1 MSLALY
7 RRYRPGTFAEVVGQE
22 HVTEPLRTALSAGRI
37 NHAYLFSGPR
47 GCGKT
52 SSARIMA
59 RSLNCDQGPTP
70 DPCGVCESCM
80 ALAPN
85 GPGSLDVTEM
95 DAASHN
101 GVDDAREL
109 RDRAHFAP
117 VSSRYRVFIIDEAH
131 MVTTA
136 AFNALLKVVEEPPEH
151 LIFVFATTE
160 PDKVLPTIR
169 SRTHHYPFRLLPP
182 STLRGLLEGICAEEG
197 VAVEPAV
204 YPLVVRAGGG
214 SARDS
219 LSVLDQL
226 LAGADEHGV
235 TYARAVGL
243 LGVTDVAILDDVVD
257 ALGAQDGAAVFG
269 AVDRLVE
276 AGHDPRRFA
285 ADLLQRLRDLIL
297 VQAVPD
303 AAEKN
308 LVDVPAD
315 ELERMVDQAQR
326 LGPAALARHAEL
338 VHTALTEMRGAT
350 APRLLLEL
358 VCARMLLPAASASD
372 AALVQRLEGV
382 ERRLQAGATAGA
394 GGPLAPGAGPAV
406 PEDGGEARFRRP
418 SQRRDQDG
426 AAPGAGPAAADRP
439 GAGAAGSPPAAAS
452 RATEAS
458 PADPMDA
465 TVEPPTDRPTATV
478 EAPRAP
484 ERPSRQEVP
493 AAPTDRRAPN
503 RSEPPA
509 APAPAEEPAPAAAP
523 GTMDAAGLRRV
534 WSEVMNAVRE
544 ASKPTHALL
553 LNATVAAVEGTT
565 VTLAMPTPPLA
576 KQLGQPNRAGHVT
589 SALGRVLSGEWA
601 LRAVDAEGNQPGG
614 AGPGGDGRG
623 RGGPPP
629 APPQRPPAPARS
641 GSSSEGQQGQQRGG
655 REPSAGPSERPA
667 DPEPGAP
674 AGRPQFQR
682 PSARQGSGAERPANG
697 EQARPPE
704 PSAGRTAAPRP
715 VAGPPDIP
723 PPPEPPDEDEVTE
736 DDMYAEAHAEPGS
749 GERAA
754 RRDPDDVVMELLTQQ
769 LGARRVDGR

>member
-1 MSLALY
+1 MALALY

-22 HVTEPLRTALSAGRI
+22 HVTEPLRTALTAGRI

-59 RSLNCDQGPTP
+59 RSLNCEQGPTP
-70 DPCGVCESCM
+70 DPCGVCQSCV

-95 DAASHN
+95 DAASH
-101 GVDDAREL
+101 GTVDEARDL
-109 RDRAHFAP
+109 RDKAAYAP
-117 VSSRYRVFIIDEAH
+117 VNSRYRVFIIDEAH

-182 STLRGLLEGICAEEG
+182 STLRALLERICDEEG
-197 VAVEPAV
+197 VRVEPAV
-204 YPLVVRAGGG
+204 YPLVIRAGGG

-226 LAGADEHGV
+226 LAGADEQGV

-297 VQAVPD
+297 VHAVPD
-303 AAEKN
+303 AADKG

-315 ELERMVDQAQR
+315 EMARMVDQAQR

-382 ERRLQAGATAGA
+382 ERRLQAGATASA
-394 GGPLAPGAGPAV
+394 GGPLAVPDDGPEPAGEP
-406 PEDGGEARFRRP
+406 RFQRP
-418 SQRRDQDG
+418 SQRQAEP
-426 AAPGAGPAAADRP
+426 AAPAPTPPPRAD
-439 GAGAAGSPPAAAS
+439 
-452 RATEAS
+452 EQ
-458 PADPMDA
+458 DA
-465 TVEPPTDRPTATV
+465 TVAPPTGRPTATV
-478 EAPRAP
+478 EAPRP
-484 ERPSRQEVP
+484 ERGEAPAREPAAQAPRQEP
-493 AAPTDRRAPN
+493 ARQEPARQESARQEPARR
-503 RSEPPA
+503 EPARPEPPREDARPEPA
-509 APAPAEEPAPAAAP
+509 APAAQAPAAP
-523 GTMDAAGLRRV
+523 GAMTAADLRRV
-534 WSEVMNAVRE
+534 WSEVMAAVRE
-544 ASKPTHALL
+544 GNKPTHALL
-553 LNATVAAVEGTT
+553 QNATVAAVEGTT
-565 VTLAMPTPPLA
+565 VVLAMPTAPLA
-576 KQLGQPNRAGHVT
+576 RQLSQPNRAGHVT
-589 SALGRVLSGEWA
+589 AALSRVLSGEWA
-601 LRAVDAEGNQPGG
+601 VRATDA
-614 AGPGGDGRG
+614 AGQQASGPSSDGG
-623 RGGPPP
+623 RGGAP
-629 APPQRPPAPARS
+629 ARAAAPQAPQRPSRPEPAP
-641 GSSSEGQQGQQRGG
+641 
-655 REPSAGPSERPA
+655 EPQRPA
-667 DPEPGAP
+667 RPEPQRAENGASG
-674 AGRPQFQR
+674 GRPQFQR
-682 PSARQGSGAERPANG
+682 PSAARASAGGAPAPAAERP
-697 EQARPPE
+697 RPASP
-704 PSAGRTAAPRP
+704 
-715 VAGPPDIP
+715 
-723 PPPEPPDEDEVTE
+723 
-736 DDMYAEAHAEPGS
+736 
-749 GERAA
+749 
-754 RRDPDDVVMELLTQQ
+754 
-769 LGARRVDGR
+769 

>member
-1 MSLALY
+1 MALALY
-7 RRYRPGTFAEVVGQE
+7 RRYRPSTFAEVVGQE
-22 HVTEPLRTALSAGRI
+22 HVTDPLRTALSAGRV

-52 SSARIMA
+52 SSARILA
-59 RSLNCDQGPTP
+59 RSLNCAQGPTP
-70 DPCGVCESCM
+70 DPCGVCESCV

-136 AFNALLKVVEEPPEH
+136 AFNALLKVVEEPPDH

-160 PDKVLPTIR
+160 PEKVLPTIR

-182 STLRGLLEGICAEEG
+182 STLRGLLERICADEG
-197 VAVEPAV
+197 VTVEPAV

-226 LAGADEHGV
+226 LAGADDAGV
-235 TYARAVGL
+235 TYAHAVGL

-257 ALGAQDGAAVFG
+257 ALGAQDGPAVFG

-303 AAEKN
+303 AGERG

-315 ELERMVDQAQR
+315 EMERMVDQAQR

-358 VCARMLLPAASASD
+358 VCARMLLPAASSTD
-372 AALVQRLEGV
+372 AAMVQRLEGV
-382 ERRLQAGATAGA
+382 ERRLALGASGGGAPAGA
-394 GGPLAPGAGPAV
+394 GAEGADEP
-406 PEDGGEARFRRP
+406 ARFTRP
-418 SQRRDQDG
+418 SQ
-426 AAPGAGPAAADRP
+426 APSAPPQTSSPQAPPQTPPPTTQQAPPRAD
-439 GAGAAGSPPAAAS
+439 
-452 RATEAS
+452 EQ
-458 PADPMDA
+458 DA
-465 TVEPPTDRPTATV
+465 TVEPPTDRQTSTV
-478 EAPRAP
+478 TSRDDPPRDVPREDRRPPARP
-484 ERPSRQEVP
+484 EP
-493 AAPTDRRAPN
+493 AARE
-503 RSEPPA
+503 EPPA
-509 APAPAEEPAPAAAP
+509 AAPAPGA
-523 GTMDAAGLRRV
+523 MDAAGLRRV
-534 WSEVMNAVRE
+534 WPEVMNQVRE
-544 ASKPTHALL
+544 RNKPTHALL
-553 LNATVAAVEGTT
+553 QNATVTAVEGTT
-565 VTLAMPTPPLA
+565 VTLGMPTPPLA
-576 KQLGQPNRAGHVT
+576 RQLSQPNRADHVAA
-589 SALGRVLSGEWA
+589 ALGAVLSGQWRVE
-601 LRAVDAEGNQPGG
+601 AVHGAGDGGG
-614 AGPGGDGRG
+614 APARPAPARQRPDPPQRPS
-623 RGGPPP
+623 RPERPRREDAPPDRSGPPAQEQHREAA
-629 APPQRPPAPARS
+629 APPQRPSRPAP
-641 GSSSEGQQGQQRGG
+641 
-655 REPSAGPSERPA
+655 GPS
-667 DPEPGAP
+667 D
-674 AGRPQFQR
+674 
-682 PSARQGSGAERPANG
+682 
-697 EQARPPE
+697 
-704 PSAGRTAAPRP
+704 
-715 VAGPPDIP
+715 VP
-723 PPPEPPDEDEVTE
+723 PPPEPPPEDGEVTE
-736 DDMYAEAHAEPGS
+736 EDMYNEAAADPGGAS
-749 GERAA
+749 GGARVDPEEAA
-754 RRDPDDVVMELLTQQ
+754 MELLTSQ

>member
-59 RSLNCDQGPTP
+59 RSLNCEQGPTP
-70 DPCGVCESCM
+70 DPCGVCESCI

-182 STLRGLLEGICAEEG
+182 STLRGLLERICAEEG
-197 VAVEPAV
+197 VSVEPAV

-226 LAGADEHGV
+226 LAGADHQGV

-406 PEDGGEARFRRP
+406 PEEGGEPRFRRP
-418 SQRRDQDG
+418 SQRREDDG
-426 AAPGAGPAAADRP
+426 APAPATRSGDGEHA
-439 GAGAAGSPPAAAS
+439 PPADAP
-452 RATEAS
+452 
-458 PADPMDA
+458 PADVQPADALDA
-465 TVEPPTDRPTATV
+465 TVQPPTDRPTATV

-484 ERPSRQEVP
+484 ERRPREDAP
-493 AAPTDRRAPN
+493 AAPERPAPP
-503 RSEPPA
+503 RPAPEPA
-509 APAPAEEPAPAAAP
+509 APAAAEEPAPAAAAP
-523 GTMDAAGLRRV
+523 GAMDAAGLRRV

-544 ASKPTHALL
+544 SSKPTHALL

-576 KQLGQPNRAGHVT
+576 KQLSQPNRAGHVT
-589 SALGRVLSGEWA
+589 TALGRVLSGEWA
-601 LRAVDAEGNQPGG
+601 LRAVDAEGHQPGG
-614 AGPGGDGRG
+614 AGPAGDGRG
-623 RGGPPP
+623 RGGP
-629 APPQRPPAPARS
+629 APAAPSRAQSPSRGSSPQGQPAAQGAGAQRGAREPS
-641 GSSSEGQQGQQRGG
+641 GSS
-655 REPSAGPSERPA
+655 ERSA

-682 PSARQGSGAERPANG
+682 PSARQAGGAERAAG
-697 EQARPPE
+697 GRPPE
-704 PSAGRTAAPRP
+704 PPAGRGAPRP
-715 VAGPPDIP
+715 AAAPADIP
-723 PPPEPPDEDEVTE
+723 PPPEPPDEEEVTE
-736 DDMYAEAHAEPGS
+736 EDMYAEAHADPGS
-749 GERAA
+749 GEAVT
-754 RRDPDDVVMELLTQQ
+754 RRDPDDIVMELLTQQ
-769 LGARRVDGR
+769 LGARRVDGGR

>member
-22 HVTEPLRTALSAGRI
+22 HVTEPLRTALAAGRI

-59 RSLNCDQGPTP
+59 RSLNCEQGPTP
-70 DPCGVCESCM
+70 DPCGVCESCV

-182 STLRGLLEGICAEEG
+182 STLRGLLERICAEEG
-197 VAVEPAV
+197 VSVEPAV

-226 LAGADEHGV
+226 LAGADEQGV

-303 AAEKN
+303 AAERN

-326 LGPAALARHAEL
+326 LGAAALARHAEL

-372 AALVQRLEGV
+372 TALVQRLEGV

-406 PEDGGEARFRRP
+406 PDEGGEARFRRP
-418 SQRRDQDG
+418 SQHREDDGASSDG
-426 AAPGAGPAAADRP
+426 AAPAAAERPAAP
-439 GAGAAGSPPAAAS
+439 S
-452 RATEAS
+452 AS
-458 PADPMDA
+458 PAADAAAPDPMDA
-465 TVEPPTDRPTATV
+465 TVAPPTDRPTATV
-478 EAPRAP
+478 QAPREP
-484 ERPSRQEVP
+484 ERPAREAPPQRPAPSRP
-493 AAPTDRRAPN
+493 
-503 RSEPPA
+503 EPPT
-509 APAPAEEPAPAAAP
+509 PPPPAEEPTPAASTAP

-544 ASKPTHALL
+544 SSKPTHALL

-576 KQLGQPNRAGHVT
+576 KQLSQPNRAGHVT

-623 RGGPPP
+623 RVGPPP
-629 APPQRPPAPARS
+629 AAPQRAQAPARS
-641 GSSSEGQQGQQRGG
+641 GAPSSQAQRGG
-655 REPSAGPSERPA
+655 RESSGGPSERSA
-667 DPEPGAP
+667 DPEPGAS

-682 PSARQGSGAERPANG
+682 PSARGGGERPPNG
-697 EQARPPE
+697 EQVRRPE
-704 PSAGRTAAPRP
+704 PAASRQAPRP
-715 VAGPPDIP
+715 AAAAPDIP

-736 DDMYAEAHAEPGS
+736 DDMYAEAHADPGS
-749 GERAA
+749 GEPAA
-754 RRDPDDVVMELLTQQ
+754 RRDPDDIVMELLTQQ

>member
-59 RSLNCDQGPTP
+59 RSLNCEQGPTP
-70 DPCGVCESCM
+70 DPCGVCESCI

-197 VAVEPAV
+197 VSVEPAV

-226 LAGADEHGV
+226 LAGADESGV

-257 ALGAQDGAAVFG
+257 ALGAGDGSAVFG

-297 VQAVPD
+297 VHAVPD
-303 AAEKN
+303 AGEKG

-358 VCARMLLPAASASD
+358 VCARMLLPAASSSD

-394 GGPLAPGAGPAV
+394 GGPLATGAGPAV
-406 PEDGGEARFRRP
+406 PDEGDTRFRRP
-418 SQRRDQDG
+418 SERGGDVG
-426 AAPGAGPAAADRP
+426 GGPAAAR
-439 GAGAAGSPPAAAS
+439 AGNPA
-452 RATEAS
+452 RTGLG
-458 PADPMDA
+458 PARRRRRHPSADALDA
-465 TVEPPTDRPTATV
+465 TVRPPTDRPTATV
-478 EAPRAP
+478 AAPRAP
-484 ERPSRQEVP
+484 EHPGRAEWPDPQTGRSTEQTGRP
-493 AAPTDRRAPN
+493 A
-503 RSEPPA
+503 EPPA
-509 APAPAEEPAPAAAP
+509 RPEAPEEPA
-523 GTMDAAGLRRV
+523 
-534 WSEVMNAVRE
+534 
-544 ASKPTHALL
+544 
-553 LNATVAAVEGTT
+553 
-565 VTLAMPTPPLA
+565 
-576 KQLGQPNRAGHVT
+576 
-589 SALGRVLSGEWA
+589 
-601 LRAVDAEGNQPGG
+601 
-614 AGPGGDGRG
+614 
-623 RGGPPP
+623 
-629 APPQRPPAPARS
+629 
-641 GSSSEGQQGQQRGG
+641 
-655 REPSAGPSERPA
+655 
-667 DPEPGAP
+667 
-674 AGRPQFQR
+674 
-682 PSARQGSGAERPANG
+682 
-697 EQARPPE
+697 ARPP
-704 PSAGRTAAPRP
+704 PRP
-715 VAGPPDIP
+715 RRPGRWTRRGCA
-723 PPPEPPDEDEVTE
+723 
-736 DDMYAEAHAEPGS
+736 GS
-749 GERAA
+749 GPRS
-754 RRDPDDVVMELLTQQ
+754 
-769 LGARRVDGR
+769 

>member
-7 RRYRPGTFAEVVGQE
+7 RRYRPATFAEVVGQE

-59 RSLNCDQGPTP
+59 RSLNCEQGPTP
-70 DPCGVCESCM
+70 DPCGVCESCI

-151 LIFVFATTE
+151 LVFVFATTE

-182 STLRGLLEGICAEEG
+182 STLRGLLERICAEEG
-197 VAVEPAV
+197 VSVEPAV

-226 LAGADEHGV
+226 LAGADAEGV

-243 LGVTDVAILDDVVD
+243 LGVTDVAILDEVVD
-257 ALGAQDGAAVFG
+257 ALGAGDGSAVFG

-297 VQAVPD
+297 VHAVPD
-303 AAEKN
+303 AGEKG

-358 VCARMLLPAASASD
+358 VCARMLLPAASSAD

-406 PEDGGEARFRRP
+406 PDEADTRFRRP
-418 SQRRDQDG
+418 SERRDEPDAG
-426 AAPGAGPAAADRP
+426 RSGSPAGPARP
-439 GAGAAGSPPAAAS
+439 TP
-452 RATEAS
+452 R
-458 PADPMDA
+458 PADAMDA

-478 EAPRAP
+478 EAPRP
-484 ERPSRQEVP
+484 ERPVREEAP
-493 AAPTDRRAPN
+493 AAP
-503 RSEPPA
+503 SVEPA
-509 APAPAEEPAPAAAP
+509 ARPSRPEPSRGESVAPEPVAAAP
-523 GTMDAAGLRRV
+523 GPSTAPGAMDAAGLRRV
-534 WSEVMNAVRE
+534 WSEVMAAVRE

-553 LNATVAAVEGTT
+553 QNATVAAVEGTT
-565 VTLAMPTPPLA
+565 VTLAMPTAPLA
-576 KQLGQPNRAGHVT
+576 KQLSQPNRAGHVT

-601 LRAVDAEGNQPGG
+601 LRAVDAEGHAPGG
-614 AGPGGDGRG
+614 SGGGPDPRG
-623 RGGPPP
+623 RGGPPAVPSRPQPPARGGP
-629 APPQRPPAPARS
+629 APEQRSSGAWPAD
-641 GSSSEGQQGQQRGG
+641 
-655 REPSAGPSERPA
+655 ERPEA
-667 DPEPGAP
+667 GSGAP
-674 AGRPQFQR
+674 AGRPPASAGAAPAGGRAQFER
-682 PSARQGSGAERPANG
+682 PSARAGARTAERPPDADRS
-697 EQARPPE
+697 RPPE
-704 PSAGRTAAPRP
+704 PPADRGSPRP
-715 VAGPPDIP
+715 AAGPPDIP
-723 PPPEPPDEDEVTE
+723 PPPEPPEEEVTE
-736 DDMYAEAHAEPGS
+736 EDMYAEAHAEAGS
-749 GERAA
+749 GEPVV
-754 RRDPDDVVMELLTQQ
+754 RRDPDDIVMELLTEQ

>member
-1 MSLALY
+1 MALALY

-22 HVTEPLRTALSAGRI
+22 HVTDPLRTALTAGRI

-59 RSLNCDQGPTP
+59 RSLNCERGPTP
-70 DPCGVCESCM
+70 DPCGVCESCV

-95 DAASHN
+95 DAASH
-101 GVDDAREL
+101 GTVDEARDL
-109 RDRAHFAP
+109 RDKAAYAP

-160 PDKVLPTIR
+160 PEKVLPTIR

-182 STLRGLLEGICAEEG
+182 STLRALLERICDEEG
-197 VAVEPAV
+197 VRVEPAV
-204 YPLVVRAGGG
+204 YPLVIRAGGG

-226 LAGADEHGV
+226 LAGADDQGV

-297 VQAVPD
+297 VHAVPD
-303 AAEKN
+303 AAEKG

-315 ELERMVDQAQR
+315 EMARMVDQAQR

-372 AALVQRLEGV
+372 GALVQRLEGV
-382 ERRLQAGATAGA
+382 ERRLQAGATASA
-394 GGPLAPGAGPAV
+394 GGPLVVPDAGPEPA
-406 PEDGGEARFRRP
+406 GEPRFQRASQRP
-418 SQRRDQDG
+418 SEPEPREPR
-426 AAPGAGPAAADRP
+426 PAATPPRADER
-439 GAGAAGSPPAAAS
+439 
-452 RATEAS
+452 
-458 PADPMDA
+458 DA
-465 TVEPPTDRPTATV
+465 TVAPATGRPTATV
-478 EAPRAP
+478 EAPRQDADVARPQESAARQQPPAGRPQEPAARQQSDRAPAERPQPERSQP
-484 ERPSRQEVP
+484 ERPQPERPQPDRQE
-493 AAPTDRRAPN
+493 APRR
-503 RSEPPA
+503 E
-509 APAPAEEPAPAAAP
+509 APAPAEAPAAGTAP
-523 GTMDAAGLRRV
+523 GAMDASDLRRV
-534 WSEVMNAVRE
+534 WPEVMAAVRE
-544 ASKPTHALL
+544 GNKPTHALL
-553 LNATVAAVEGTT
+553 QNATVAAVEGTT
-565 VTLAMPTPPLA
+565 VVLAMPTAPLA
-576 KQLGQPNRAGHVT
+576 RQLSQPNRAGHVT
-589 SALGRVLSGEWA
+589 AALSRVLSGEWS
-601 LRAVDAEGNQPGG
+601 LRATDA
-614 AGPGGDGRG
+614 AGQQAAPPASDGG
-623 RGGPPP
+623 RGGQAP
-629 APPQRPPAPARS
+629 AARGAAPAPQRPQRPEPAPEQSR
-641 GSSSEGQQGQQRGG
+641 
-655 REPSAGPSERPA
+655 
-667 DPEPGAP
+667 PEPQRQGNGAG
-674 AGRPQFQR
+674 AGAAGGRPQFQR
-682 PSARQGSGAERPANG
+682 PSAARAAAAAQDGGGAQAPERP
-697 EQARPPE
+697 RPT
-704 PSAGRTAAPRP
+704 SAPA
-715 VAGPPDIP
+715 DIP
-723 PPPEPPDEDEVTE
+723 PPPEPPEDDDVTE
-736 DDMYAEAHAEPGS
+736 EDMYAEAHADPGG
-749 GERAA
+749 GERVAA
-754 RRDPDDVVMELLTQQ
+754 RNPDDAAMELLTQH